1 MIQNVQGNDYP
12 IINRI
17 LQKLINQEVI
27 FSKNKQVETILF
39 PATEEMPF
47 SQLNVLLFQTRD
59 FIICQIYSKKNE

>member
-17 LQKLINQEVI
+17 LQKLINLEVI

-39 PATEEMPF
+39 PATEEMP
-47 SQLNVLLFQTRD
+47 SPQLNVLLFQT
-59 FIICQIYSKKNE
+59 

>member
-39 PATEEMPF
+39 PATEEMPS
-47 SQLNVLLFQTRD
+47 SQLNVLLFQTWD

>member
-17 LQKLINQEVI
+17 LQKLINLEVI

-39 PATEEMPF
+39 PATEEMPP
-47 SQLNVLLFQTRD
+47 SQLNVLLFQT
-59 FIICQIYSKKNE
+59 